1 MDAADSWYQHHH
13 LAPGFVDGDAAEE
26 RSVEEPHP
34 DPGPE
39 QVVIERNLVEVECVV
54 GGAPVKCPV
63 GQGRTS
69 AIVLVGEPTR
79 SVRQFDILDRRAL
92 QRAQEEKKSLVKT

>member
-1 MDAADSWYQHHH
+1 MSSFQPAWVGEGETVDAAYGGHQHHH

-34 DPGPE
+34 NPGSE
-39 QVVIERNLVEVECVV
+39 QVVIERYLVEVECVV
-54 GGAPVKCPV
+54 GGAPVKCSV

-69 AIVLVGEPTR
+69 AIVLVSEPPG
-79 SVRQFDILDRRAL
+79 SVG
-92 QRAQEEKKSLVKT
+92 